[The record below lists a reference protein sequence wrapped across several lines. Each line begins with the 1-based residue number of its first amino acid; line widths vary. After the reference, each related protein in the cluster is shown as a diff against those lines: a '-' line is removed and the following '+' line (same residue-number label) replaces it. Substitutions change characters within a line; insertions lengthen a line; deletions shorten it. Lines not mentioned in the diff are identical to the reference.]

1 MSRRGRAL
9 LICGLCLAL
18 AACAGESGP
27 GSKPLPGT
35 PASSGSFKVGNPYTI
50 DGTWYYPVVDW
61 NYDETGIAS
70 WYGPDFHGKATANG
84 EPYDMNGLTA
94 AHRTLPIPS
103 IVQVT
108 NLDNGRSIQLRIN
121 DRGPYARNRIIDV
134 SRRAAQLLGFIGPG
148 TAKVRVKILKGES
161 IAAANAAG
169 AHFDVAEA
177 KTEATIEAAEP
188 LEALPATPVS
198 AETLPPPPDAQAAVA
213 EQSVVQARSTNVALE
228 AKPPPGKVVVLPVA
242 PSRIYIQAGAFAKAE
257 NAERLK
263 AQLGGLGHV
272 NVVGA
277 KVKGIEIYRV
287 RLGPIDN
294 VHDADQMLNRVVG
307 KGANGARIVVD

>member
-1 MSRRGRAL
+1 MAGWRHAL
-9 LICGLCLAL
+9 LLCGLCLTL
-18 AACAGESGP
+18 GACAGESGP

-35 PASSGSFKVGNPYTI
+35 PASSGSFKVGNPYKI
-50 DGTWYYPVVDW
+50 DSTWYYPAVDW

-121 DRGPYARNRIIDV
+121 DRGPYVRNRILDV

-148 TAKVRVKILKGES
+148 TAKVRVKILKDES
-161 IAAANAAG
+161 MRAANEAG
-169 AHFDVAEA
+169 AHFDIAETIVEA
-177 KTEATIEAAEP
+177 KVEAAEP

-198 AETLPPPPDAQAAVA
+198 VETLPPPPDAKAAAA
-213 EQSVVQARSTNVALE
+213 EQSIDQARTTNVALE
-228 AKPPPGKVVVLPVA
+228 VKPPPGKVVVLPVA
-242 PSRIYIQAGAFAKAE
+242 PSHIYIQAGAFSKAE

-277 KVKGIEIYRV
+277 KVKSIEIYRV
-287 RLGPIDN
+287 RVGPIDN
-294 VHDADQMLNRVVG
+294 VQDADQMLNRVVG